1 MGQNLGKR
9 RSRLEIVKDML
20 EVARD
25 AQGVSKT
32 DIVYGA
38 NLNFSRADRYLSV
51 LINKGLLSENGASRT
66 RYHLTNKGKGFLKQA
81 EELLQVI

>member
-1 MGQNLGKR
+1 MKQTLGKR

-20 EVARD
+20 EVVKD
-25 AQGVSKT
+25 AEAVSKT

-38 NLNFSRADRYLSV
+38 NLNFSRADKYLSI
-51 LINKGLLSENGASRT
+51 LINKGLLSRNGESRS
-66 RYHLTNKGKGFLKQA
+66 RYHLTDKGVSFLNQA